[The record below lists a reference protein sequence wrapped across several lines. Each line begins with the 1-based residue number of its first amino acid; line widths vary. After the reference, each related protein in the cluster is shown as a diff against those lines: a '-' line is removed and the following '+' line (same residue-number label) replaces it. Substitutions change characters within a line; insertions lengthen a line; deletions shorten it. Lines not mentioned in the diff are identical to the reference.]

1 MKKTD
6 KIALRQKSPLEL
18 KKILTEKNKELVELK
33 SKQFLGNQKD
43 TSVFSKI
50 RYEISFVSS
59 LLNQPQ
65 DGPKN

>member
-1 MKKTD
+1 MKKAD

>member
-1 MKKTD
+1 MKKAD
-6 KIALRQKSPLEL
+6 KIALRQKSQLEL
-18 KKILTEKNKELVELK
+18 KKLLIDKNKELVELK

-50 RYEISFVSS
+50 RYEISYIST

-65 DGPKN
+65 DGQKI